1 MVMPR
6 YSLAILSIGLA
17 LAGCATPPKTGTE
30 TTSAQSEVDREILE
44 ASRRIQTAQADL
56 YQAGALNQD
65 TSKPSVPILDDQQH
79 VTLSWQGDALQLLTK
94 LTRDRGI
101 ALSVMGVHMPLPVNI
116 DVRDAPYSTVID
128 MLRAQVGYRAD
139 ISQQADK
146 LVLQYNRP
154 QS

>member
-1 MVMPR
+1 MVIPR
-6 YSLAILSIGLA
+6 YSLTILSIGLA
-17 LAGCATPPKTGTE
+17 LAGCATQPKTGTE
-30 TTSAQSEVDREILE
+30 TSAQSEVDREILE
-44 ASRRIQTAQADL
+44 ASRKIQTAQADL
-56 YQAGALNQD
+56 YQAGALNHD
-65 TSKPSVPILDDQQH
+65 TSKQSVPILDDQQH

-116 DVRDAPYSTVID
+116 DVRDAPYGTVID